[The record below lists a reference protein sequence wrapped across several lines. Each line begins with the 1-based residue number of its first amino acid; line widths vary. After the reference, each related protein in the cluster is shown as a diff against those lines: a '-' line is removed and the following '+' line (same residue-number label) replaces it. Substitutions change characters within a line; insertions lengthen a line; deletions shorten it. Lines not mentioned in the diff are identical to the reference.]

1 MADAAATASAG
12 FGGCSQACGGQR
24 EGGGDDKGEFFMTGI
39 PECSM
44 ERAGVR

>member
-1 MADAAATASAG
+1 MADAAESAATASA
-12 FGGCSQACGGQR
+12 GCSQACGGLR

-44 ERAGVR
+44 EQAGVR